1 MLGLQV
7 AVIVLL
13 MLLNGLFAM
22 AEMALV
28 SSRKARLQH
37 AADRGREGARIALEL
52 KADPSRLLSTVQIG
66 ITVTG
71 ILAGT
76 FGGATLG
83 ESLAEYLRGYS
94 GIVGDYAHAIS
105 ISVVVI
111 SISYL
116 SLIIG
121 ELVPKRVAL
130 SHPEAIAAT
139 LAGLMKLL
147 SRIAAPAEWLL
158 SASSNAVLRLLPL
171 RSDDQAPVT
180 EEEINLMLREGAA
193 AGHFHEG
200 ETAIVQMALRLGDR
214 RVSAVMTP
222 RTQVEWVDL
231 QDGEAEHREKL
242 LETAFSRLPVFDGG
256 AQHVIGVIDKKDLL
270 GACLAGQS
278 FTLKAALRPP
288 LFLPNTVTALR
299 ALEMF
304 KKSGEPM
311 ALVVDEYGDFEGVVT
326 LNDILQAGRRHRQP
340 GRRVR
345 PDGGAARRRL
355 VAARRHGGGRPGE
368 GRRRPRSPAG
378 RGGRRVPH
386 ARRFHDGA
394 GQPRSDRRRPFR
406 GRRLPVRGGGHG
418 RAAGRSCARGATQG
432 QGAPRLNG
440 RSGCRA
446 TLSWWSSGSS
456 RPPGTASRR

>member
-22 AEMALV
+22 AEMSLV
-28 SSRKARLQH
+28 SARKARLQH
-37 AADRGREGARIALEL
+37 AADRGRDGARIALEL
-52 KADPSRLLSTVQIG
+52 KNDPSRLLSTVQIG

-83 ESLAEYLRGYS
+83 ERLAEYLEGYP
-94 GIVGDYAHAIS
+94 GIIGAYAHAIS

-111 SISYL
+111 AISYL

-130 SHPEAIAAT
+130 TRPEAIAST

-158 SASSNAVLRLLPL
+158 SASTNVVLKLLPL
-171 RSDDQAPVT
+171 KSDDQAPVT

-222 RTQVEWVDL
+222 RTQVEWIDL
-231 QDGEAEHREKL
+231 QDDEAEHRKKL
-242 LETAFSRLPVFDGG
+242 LDTAFSRLPVFDGG
-256 AQHVIGVIDKKDLL
+256 AQHVVGVIDKKDLL
-270 GACLAGQS
+270 GACLSGQS
-278 FTLKAALRPP
+278 FSLKAALRPP

-326 LNDILQAGRRHRQP
+326 LNDILQALVGDIASPGEETDPAVVRRDDGSWLLDGMVSIDQVKDVVGIDHLPGEEEGEFHTLGGFMMARVNRVP
-340 GRRVR
+340 TVGDHFAVEGFRFEVVDMDGRRVDR
-345 PDGGAARRRL
+345 VLVVPPKGKARR
-355 VAARRHGGGRPGE
+355 A
-368 GRRRPRSPAG
+368 
-378 RGGRRVPH
+378 
-386 ARRFHDGA
+386 
-394 GQPRSDRRRPFR
+394 
-406 GRRLPVRGGGHG
+406 
-418 RAAGRSCARGATQG
+418 
-432 QGAPRLNG
+432 
-440 RSGCRA
+440 
-446 TLSWWSSGSS
+446 
-456 RPPGTASRR
+456 